1 MAREVWPTGEIEV
14 GVSGAFTTRHHLRT
28 ETGTLGELT
37 LPAFRT
43 GGVFR
48 AGDGRELTVHRT
60 SWWRG
65 WHELREDETLLGTA
79 RPRGF
84 WRRQMVVHLGVQ
96 EYVLQPAGFWTRSY
110 SLVDAVGRTLLEI
123 RPRGV
128 FRRGAYLAVMAP
140 VDVDL
145 LIFAYYLVHT
155 RWQEDAAAAGAASS
169 AGAAA
174 AS

>member
-1 MAREVWPTGEIEV
+1 MTREVWPTGEVEV
-14 GVSGAFTTRHHLRT
+14 VVSGAFTTHHHLGT

-37 LPAFRT
+37 LPAFCT

-48 AGDGRELTVHRT
+48 AAGGRALTVHRT

-65 WHELREDETLLGTA
+65 WHELREGETVLGTA

-84 WRRQMVVHLGVQ
+84 WRRRMAVQ
-96 EYVLQPAGFWTRSY
+96 FGGRGYVLQPAGFWTRSY
-110 SLVDAVGRTLLEI
+110 HLVDAVERTLLEI

-128 FRRGAYLAVMAP
+128 FRRGAYLAAMVP
-140 VDVDL
+140 VDVGL
-145 LIFAYYLVHT
+145 LVFAYYLVHT
-155 RWQEDAAAAGAASS
+155 RWQEDAAAAGAA
-169 AGAAA
+169 A

>member
-1 MAREVWPTGEIEV
+1 MAREVWPTGGVEV
-14 GVSGAFTTRHHLRT
+14 IVSGAFTTHHHLRT
-28 ETGTLGELT
+28 ETGSLGELT

-48 AGDGRELTVHRT
+48 AGDGRALTVHRT

-65 WHELREDETLLGTA
+65 WHELREGEIVLATA

-84 WRRQMVVHLGVQ
+84 WRRRMAVQ
-96 EYVLQPAGFWTRSY
+96 FEGQRYVLQPAGFWARSY
-110 SLVDAVGRTLLEI
+110 HLVDAVERTLLEV

-128 FRRGAYLAVMAP
+128 FRRGAYLAAMLP
-140 VDVDL
+140 VDVGL
-145 LIFAYYLVHT
+145 LVFAYYLVHT
-155 RWQEDAAAAGAASS
+155 RWQEDAAAAGAA
-169 AGAAA
+169 A

>member
-1 MAREVWPTGEIEV
+1 MAREVWPTDGVEV
-14 GVSGAFTTRHHLRT
+14 VVSGAFTTHHHLRT
-28 ETGTLGELT
+28 ETRTLGELT

-48 AGDGRELTVHRT
+48 AGDGRAMTVHRT

-65 WHELREDETLLGTA
+65 WHELREGETVLGTA

-84 WRRQMVVHLGVQ
+84 WRRRMVVQFEGRR
-96 EYVLQPAGFWTRSY
+96 YVLQPAGFWTRSY
-110 SLVDAVGRTLLEI
+110 HLVDVVERTLLEV

-128 FRRGAYLAVMAP
+128 FRRGAYLAAILP
-140 VDVDL
+140 VDVGL
-145 LIFAYYLVHT
+145 LVFAYYLVHT
-155 RWQEDAAAAGAASS
+155 RWQEDAAAAGAA
-169 AGAAA
+169 A